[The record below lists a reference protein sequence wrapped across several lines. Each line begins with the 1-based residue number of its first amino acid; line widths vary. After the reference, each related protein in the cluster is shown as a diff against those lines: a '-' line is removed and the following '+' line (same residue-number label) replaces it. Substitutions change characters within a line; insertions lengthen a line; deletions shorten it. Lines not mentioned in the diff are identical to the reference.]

1 MLRSRLSLL
10 KAYLEQ
16 LPPSYLNTTP
26 PPPPS
31 SDQHPSESRIS
42 TSHTLLRSILAL
54 TARLPL
60 LIPADQASFQK
71 ESQAEKSD
79 VALIALLASL
89 GQNVKDARE
98 LGMKFSTVESA
109 RIGSRKGGLP
119 LLGMGMGMGSG
130 DWDAEMGMDFQGEG
144 ELV

>member
-10 KAYLEQ
+10 KSYLEH
-16 LPPSYLNTTP
+16 LPPSYLTTAAS
-26 PPPPS
+26 PPPS
-31 SDQHPSESRIS
+31 PSQPASNSEVT

-60 LIPADQASFQK
+60 LIPADQGSFQK

-79 VALIALLASL
+79 VSLVALLASL

-98 LGMKFSTVESA
+98 LGQKFATVESA
-109 RIGSRKGGLP
+109 RAGGRKGGLGM
-119 LLGMGMGMGSG
+119 LGMGMGMGGG
-130 DWDAEMGMDFQGEG
+130 DWDVDMAMDYQEG
-144 ELV
+144 VETG